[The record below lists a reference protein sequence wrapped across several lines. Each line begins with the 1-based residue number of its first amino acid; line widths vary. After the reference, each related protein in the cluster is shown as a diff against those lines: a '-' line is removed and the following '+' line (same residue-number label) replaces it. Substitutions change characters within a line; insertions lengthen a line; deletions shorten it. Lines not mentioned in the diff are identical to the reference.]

1 MFILVCSSRVKMK
14 AAVNIKRKRKKKLK
28 EIRRT
33 GERHKLKKYFTIC
46 FVEIPYKGFFVL
58 NNLNIFPG

>member
-46 FVEIPYKGFFVL
+46 FVEIPYKGFL
-58 NNLNIFPG
+58 S

>member
-1 MFILVCSSRVKMK
+1 MK